1 MLYEKSFILVYFSV
15 TARYSIIMSIG
26 KAGDLVMEK
35 TYKLLDHT
43 EPISMEEI
51 RRLYMGHWVY
61 IVKAKLTDTG
71 ELIEGIP
78 VVIGAVPHDGVEDGI
93 YEKYDTDEYV
103 ERFGLSLRYNKDLQF
118 IISSLSAVGEANG

>member
-1 MLYEKSFILVYFSV
+1 
-15 TARYSIIMSIG
+15 MSIG